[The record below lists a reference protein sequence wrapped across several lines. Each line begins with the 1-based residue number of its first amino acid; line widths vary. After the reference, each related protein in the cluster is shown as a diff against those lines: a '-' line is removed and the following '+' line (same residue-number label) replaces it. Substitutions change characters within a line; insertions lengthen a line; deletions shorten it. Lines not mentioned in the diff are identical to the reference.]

1 MDVAV
6 VLARRV
12 SVVLGVG
19 LMLAAPVR
27 VRAQARRGAG
37 TQGVLANVV
46 TEGARID
53 DRREVAP
60 EPTPAPS
67 SRSIGVPDRG
77 RLQDGVQ
84 LGSTPHLFLRDGR
97 REAMFGT
104 EELVGLIGRAAAAVG
119 ESQPGPKL
127 IVGDL
132 SRARGGRLHPHR
144 SHRSGRDV
152 DLGFYLV
159 DEEGHSVQAA
169 RFVNLR
175 RNGCGRIGEQR
186 YCFDAARNWAL
197 VAAAVMDPVA
207 RVQYVLVAPDIRRR
221 LLAEGERIGAP
232 AELRERVSTVTAPHS
247 GSHAHRSHFHVRIYC
262 SVGDR
267 PECIDEPP
275 YYDWYEGEPAPPT
288 PTIRR
293 IRVTQRRAAR
303 RRAARQQAR
312 TQARA
317 RARRAR
323 RSSAAPSRGR

>member
-19 LMLAAPVR
+19 LLLASPVR

-37 TQGVLANVV
+37 ASGVLANVV

-60 EPTPAPS
+60 EPEPTPS

-84 LGSTPHLFLRDGR
+84 LPETGSLFIRDSR

-104 EELVGLIGRAAAAVG
+104 EELVGLIGRAANRVG
-119 ESQPGPKL
+119 EAHPGPKL
-127 IVGDL
+127 IVGDI

-144 SHRSGRDV
+144 SHRNGRDV

-159 DEEGHSVQAA
+159 DDEGSAIQAP

-175 RNGCGRIGEQR
+175 RDGCGRIGEQR

-197 VAAAVMDPVA
+197 VAAAVTDPVA

-232 AELRERVSTVTAPHS
+232 AELQERVSIVTEPHS
-247 GSHAHRSHFHVRIYC
+247 GSRAHRSHFHVRIYC
-262 SVGDR
+262 PVDDR
-267 PECIDEPP
+267 PECIDEAPF
-275 YYDWYEGEPAPPT
+275 YDWYEGEPAPPT

-293 IRVTQRRAAR
+293 IRTTQRRVAR
-303 RRAARQQAR
+303 RQAARQR
-312 TQARA
+312 ARA
-317 RARRAR
+317 QRRATARRAR
-323 RSSAAPSRGR
+323 R